1 MMKIESKES
10 GFTLLEVVVAL
21 GILTV
26 GISSAIALFAA
37 GTASHRRAVDRI
49 RAIEVSEVV
58 LSALEGTIRDGGTVT
73 DLINT
78 PPWAP
83 LIAHWPGISVEV
95 RYGTISKQQGRDR
108 LIVSVRQ
115 DGDGERDVSYR
126 TLSNND
132 YIDELLVEI
141 HVMWISR
148 GQGSEEVFRQIVP
161 RMRSIRLESL

>member
-1 MMKIESKES
+1 MKMESKES

-26 GISSAIALFAA
+26 GVSAAIALFAA

-73 DLINT
+73 DLITN
-78 PPWAP
+78 PPWDP
-83 LIAHWPGISVEV
+83 LLSHWPGISVEV
-95 RYGTISKQQGRDR
+95 RYGTIPKEQGRDR
-108 LIVSVRQ
+108 LIVRVRQ
-115 DGDGERDVSYR
+115 DGDGEREVNYSSIPSD
-126 TLSNND
+126 D
-132 YIDELLVEI
+132 YIDELLVEV

-161 RMRSIRLESL
+161 RMRSIRLDSP